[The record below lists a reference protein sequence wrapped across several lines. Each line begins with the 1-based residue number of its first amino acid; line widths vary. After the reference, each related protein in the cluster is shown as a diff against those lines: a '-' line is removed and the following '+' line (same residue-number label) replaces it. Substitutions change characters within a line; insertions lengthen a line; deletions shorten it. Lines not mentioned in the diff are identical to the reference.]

1 VPQRRRPP
9 SEDEQR
15 TGGPSVWGS
24 LPNPIND
31 KYLAALNEAL
41 QYLFA
46 KLREASK
53 SQQSGASTDR
63 EGALDAIEAVSKFLM
78 LFRVVQDERLH
89 LPFVALDNALKA
101 LDQNVVLPLV
111 TPKQRSGRAPA
122 TEGRQV
128 IIGAAAYVAASLQR
142 LGTNRRDACEAV
154 AKELR
159 ACGVRPNRGSGIL
172 TARTVREWCD
182 VVSADYGRHTT
193 AAQTFDELSA
203 EFDMALNN
211 LPRETARKSL
221 LEKLTTAGRHWAQV
235 DPITQKDS

>member
-1 VPQRRRPP
+1 VPLRRQPP
-9 SEDEQR
+9 PEDEQR

-24 LPNPIND
+24 LPDPIND

-41 QYLFA
+41 RYLFA
-46 KLREASK
+46 ELREAFH
-53 SQQSGASTDR
+53 QSGASTDR
-63 EGALDAIEAVSKFLM
+63 EGALRAIEAVSKFLM
-78 LFRVVQDERLH
+78 LFRVVQDEQLH
-89 LPFVALDNALKA
+89 LPFAALDNALQA

-111 TPKQRSGRAPA
+111 TPKQRSGRGPA

-128 IIGAAAYVAASLQR
+128 SMGAAAYAVASLQR
-142 LGTNRRDACEAV
+142 LGTNRQDACEAV
-154 AKELR
+154 AKELH

-182 VVSADYGRHTT
+182 VVSVDYGRHTP

-211 LPRETARKSL
+211 LPPETARKFL
-221 LEKLTTAGRHWAQV
+221 LEKLTTTGRHWAQV